1 MASLTQTAKGPKI
14 QLVCPDGER
23 RTIYLGKKLTKRQA
37 ETVLSY
43 IEKLAHTVESN
54 TIPDREVS
62 KWLREVPDKLYK
74 KLVTCGLATA
84 REKIVSQTVDR
95 LISDYV
101 ASRNGVAVATV
112 ARWTTVTNHLLAYFG
127 KEKSLIEVTA
137 GDADDFSEYLKS
149 KGTADNSRRRY
160 LGIAKQFF
168 TWAVRHK
175 LIAENPF
182 ADQKTTVGAGDP
194 KRQFFLGP
202 DLSERILETCPDL
215 EWKLIFA
222 LMRFGGLR
230 CPTEVL
236 GLRWEDIIWDK
247 ARFRIYA
254 PKTDQTRYCPI
265 FPELLPYL
273 RESFELAADGEEFVI
288 SKRHGMT
295 HRGLIAQYKRIL
307 HFAAVDQYPKL
318 FQNLRSTRQTELTR
332 KHPAHVVCA
341 WLGNSHKV
349 ALKHYLQVTDE
360 DFEAAAAKVSHS
372 PEKVSHKVPQHLQV
386 PTRTE
391 LPRNEESP
399 SKAEAI
405 PDGAVRFRSVPV
417 VRVGDT
423 GVEPVTSTV

>member
-1 MASLTQTAKGPKI
+1 MASLTQTPKGPKI
-14 QLVCPDGER
+14 QLICRDGKR
-23 RTIYLGKKLTKRQA
+23 RPIYLGKKLSKRQA
-37 ETVLSY
+37 ETVRSY
-43 IEKLAHTVESN
+43 IEKLAHAVESN
-54 TIPDREVS
+54 TIPDRETSAWLGDVS
-62 KWLREVPDKLYK
+62 ERLYK
-74 KLVTCGLATA
+74 KLVTCGLTSA
-84 REKIVSQTVDR
+84 REKIVSQTVER

-101 ASRNGVAVATV
+101 ASRSGVAEATV

-127 KEKSLIEVTA
+127 KEKPLIEVTA

-149 KGTADNSRRRY
+149 KRTADNSRRRY

-175 LIAENPF
+175 LIVENPF
-182 ADQKTTVGAGDP
+182 ADQKTTVGDSDP
-194 KRQFFLGP
+194 KRQFFVE
-202 DLSERILETCPDL
+202 DELSERILATCPDS
-215 EWKLIFA
+215 EWRLIFA

-236 GLRWEDIIWDK
+236 GLRWEDMLWDK
-247 ARFRIYA
+247 ARFRIYSQ
-254 PKTDQTRYCPI
+254 KTDQTRYCPI
-265 FPELLPYL
+265 FPELMPYL
-273 RESFELAADGEEFVI
+273 RESFELASDGEEFVI

-332 KHPAHVVCA
+332 KHPVHVVCA
-341 WLGNSHKV
+341 WLGNSPKV

-360 DFEAAAAKVSHS
+360 DFEAASGKVDHS
-372 PEKVSHKVPQHLQV
+372 PEKVDHKVDQHLQA

-399 SKAEAI
+399 SNAEAI
-405 PDGAVRFRSVPV
+405 PDGAVRFRSVPIIK
-417 VRVGDT
+417 VGDA
-423 GVEPVTSTV
+423 GIEPATSTV

>member
-1 MASLTQTAKGPKI
+1 MASLTQTPKGPKI
-14 QLVCPDGER
+14 QLICPDGKR
-23 RTIYLGKKLTKRQA
+23 RPIYLGAKLTKRQA
-37 ETVLSY
+37 ESVLSY
-43 IEKLAHTVESN
+43 VERLAHSVESN
-54 TIPDREVS
+54 TVPEREVS
-62 KWLREVPDKLYK
+62 KWLGEVPEKLYK

-84 REKIVSQTVDR
+84 REKIVSQTIER

-101 ASRNGVAVATV
+101 ASRNGVAESTI
-112 ARWTTVTNHLLAYFG
+112 ARWTTVTNHLFAYFG
-127 KEKSLIEVTA
+127 KEKPLTEVTA

-182 ADQKTTVGAGDP
+182 ADQKTSVGDSDP
-194 KRQFFLGP
+194 KRQFFV
-202 DLSERILETCPDL
+202 DRELSERILETCPDS

-236 GLRWEDIIWDK
+236 NLRWEDILWGK
-247 ARFRIYA
+247 SRFRIYSQ
-254 PKTDQTRYCPI
+254 KTDQTRYCPI

-273 RESFELAADGEEFVI
+273 SSSFELADDGEEFVI

-332 KHPAHVVCA
+332 KYPAHVVCE

-360 DFEAAAAKVSHS
+360 DFEAAAAKVDHL
-372 PEKVSHKVPQHLQV
+372 PEKVDHIVDQHPHA

-391 LPRNEESP
+391 LLRTC
-399 SKAEAI
+399 
-405 PDGAVRFRSVPV
+405 DFH
-417 VRVGDT
+417 RVKMAL
-423 GVEPVTSTV
+423 